1 MTRLKVLSIYNQ
13 STLLIPYHHPT
24 NFLEKTI
31 IEKIICSL
39 ACELPQLS
47 QSHYHF
53 WGGEK
58 GQATPSVFPIPI
70 EMKSVGPPLASKER
84 RKKEK

>member
-1 MTRLKVLSIYNQ
+1 MRIDNQ
-13 STLLIPYHHPT
+13 STLLIPYNHPT

-39 ACELPQLS
+39 ASEISYLS

-70 EMKSVGPPLASKER
+70 EMKSKECSMTHDCI
-84 RKKEK
+84 